1 MDISELHLDE
11 DTFTM
16 YGRETGRFVE
26 LVDEKRVD
34 EYHILDRTTLHL
46 KVRGNLFHQCE
57 RCHILRAFRQL
68 LYPFPPTPTPFGKTI
83 LFVFFVHLL
92 ES

>member
-1 MDISELHLDE
+1 MQADLDISELHLDE
-11 DTFTM
+11 DTFTL

-46 KVRGNLFHQCE
+46 KVRGLNLLHQSV
-57 RCHILRAFRQL
+57 RCRNLV
-68 LYPFPPTPTPFGKTI
+68 PSGN
-83 LFVFFVHLL
+83 
-92 ES
+92 

>member
-1 MDISELHLDE
+1 
-11 DTFTM
+11 M

-57 RCHILRAFRQL
+57 RCRICVPLGNF

-83 LFVFFVHLL
+83 LFVFFVHFL